1 MKLTRAQAHCMLVL
15 FVGVE
20 LRVGELEQIKILLY
34 SVLLQVHPDKENA
47 ELTTQTL
54 VVLNF
59 YFNT

>member
-1 MKLTRAQAHCMLVL
+1 MLVL

-34 SVLLQVHPDKENA
+34 SVLLQVHPEKENA